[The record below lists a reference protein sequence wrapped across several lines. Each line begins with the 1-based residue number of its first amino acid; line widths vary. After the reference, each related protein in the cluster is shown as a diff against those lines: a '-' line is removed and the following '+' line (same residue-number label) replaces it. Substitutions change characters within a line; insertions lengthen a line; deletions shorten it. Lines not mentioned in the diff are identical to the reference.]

1 MRLPKSTKLIRLSPY
16 PGIVLVTQDWDDF
29 ATLAKKLL
37 DRDEEQYGKAGRFVS
52 GPSKLHPY
60 TSIVWWTNPATLA
73 HEMAH
78 IVFATF
84 DLVGI
89 QDASCGNEEPF
100 CYLLSQLITDT
111 LE

>member
-1 MRLPKSTKLIRLSPY
+1 MRLPKSTKRLRLSPY

-29 ATLAKKLL
+29 AMLAKKLL
-37 DRDEEQYGKAGRFVS
+37 DRDEERYDKAGRFLS

-60 TSIVWWTNPATLA
+60 THIVFWTGYAQLA
-73 HEMAH
+73 HEMGH

>member
-1 MRLPKSTKLIRLSPY
+1 MKLPKSTKRLHLSPY
-16 PGIVLVTQDWDDF
+16 PGIVLVTQNWDDF
-29 ATLAKKLL
+29 AMLAKKLL
-37 DRDEEQYGKAGRFVS
+37 DRDEDNHNVAGRYVGGS
-52 GPSKLHPY
+52 SKLN
-60 TSIVWWTNPATLA
+60 SITYIAFWTTTATLA

-78 IVFATF
+78 IVFAIF

>member
-1 MRLPKSTKLIRLSPY
+1 MRLPKSTKLIRPCPY
-16 PGIVLVTQDWDDF
+16 PGIVLVTQDWGDF
-29 ATLAKKLL
+29 AKLAKKLL
-37 DRDEEQYGKAGRFVS
+37 DRDEEQHGKAGRFVS
-52 GPSKLHPY
+52 GPSKLHPFTY
-60 TSIVWWTNPATLA
+60 LVFWTGYAQLA

-78 IVFATF
+78 IVFAIF

>member
-1 MRLPKSTKLIRLSPY
+1 MRLPKSTKRLRLSPY
-16 PGIVLVTQDWDDF
+16 PGILLVTQDWDDF
-29 ATLAKKLL
+29 AMLAKKLL
-37 DRDEEQYGKAGRFVS
+37 DRDEEAYGKVGRYVG
-52 GPSKLHPY
+52 GPSKMHPY
-60 TSIVWWTNPATLA
+60 TYIVFWTTPATLA

-78 IVFATF
+78 IVFAVF